1 MDIFISFKTAFS
13 LLVDYWWLYLPI
25 LLFALLITGYQDYTR
40 EKYIASLGWVLLEI
54 TLPPD
59 VVKSPKIAENIYSG
73 LHGTYSKPL
82 SWKKKFF
89 EGKVPEWFSLE
100 IVGNGGDI
108 KFYIRCTETVRNLVE
123 AQIFSQ
129 YPEAEIKIAED
140 YVSLVPDE
148 PNEEYDLF
156 GTELM
161 FTKDDAFPIKTYPFF
176 EEESGKDE
184 FVRTDPLAPYLEVL
198 SSLNAGEHIWL
209 QLIIRPTGGEWVA
222 KAKAVVDKMTGKK
235 PEVKEPFVGSVINA
249 IDALISGGP
258 SEAVK
263 KEDKEFSLQKLTP
276 RQKFT
281 LEQVEMKISKLGFKG
296 GHRLI
301 YIAKR
306 EAMNKARVP
315 TVIGMFKQLYAND
328 LNTFK
333 PNGYTVTVADGYLAW
348 LFPSNRGFGAD
359 QQEYKR
365 KVNIIDAY
373 KTREFVHHNNILNT
387 EELATLWH
395 LPGIG
400 VKAPL
405 LPRVEAVKGQPP
417 AGLPTK

>member
-1 MDIFISFKTAFS
+1 MMDIFISFKTAFS

-100 IVGNGGDI
+100 IVGNGGEI
-108 KFYIRCTETVRNLVE
+108 KF
-123 AQIFSQ
+123 
-129 YPEAEIKIAED
+129 AED

-148 PNEEYDLF
+148 PNEEYELF

-161 FTKDDAFPIKTYPFF
+161 FTRDDAFPIKTYPFF

-359 QQEYKR
+359 
-365 KVNIIDAY
+365 
-373 KTREFVHHNNILNT
+373 
-387 EELATLWH
+387 
-395 LPGIG
+395 
-400 VKAPL
+400 
-405 LPRVEAVKGQPP
+405 
-417 AGLPTK
+417 